1 MIFGKKRTF
10 LERPEKVER
19 LKAVNRVI
27 SKRENVTVSQAD
39 QTDSAF
45 FIISVTGRTPGGFNR
60 LDIPSSRA
68 YFLGAPTNQN
78 LLPNFIGCI
87 RDFTVDGYEP
97 ITNAWA
103 RKPDYNIVRR
113 GSIRLCSSSDETR

>member
-1 MIFGKKRTF
+1 MIFRKKRTF

-45 FIISVTGRTPGGFNR
+45 LSF
-60 LDIPSSRA
+60 
-68 YFLGAPTNQN
+68 Q
-78 LLPNFIGCI
+78 
-87 RDFTVDGYEP
+87 
-97 ITNAWA
+97 
-103 RKPDYNIVRR
+103 
-113 GSIRLCSSSDETR
+113 